1 MKFFSRLF
9 AVIGFSVVLSLITG
23 AVIGYFGNNEP
34 ALPKKFVLV
43 LDFAEQTGGNSSK
56 AALSSLL
63 ASDSLTAFDISSA
76 LDRAA
81 QDPRVLG
88 FAADVSASA
97 LDMAATEE
105 VRAALTRFA
114 AKGKFTTA
122 WADSFGELGPA
133 TRDYWLASGFQ
144 QVNLQPLG
152 MVGLVGPSL
161 ALPYAREALDKLGV
175 EPHVFRRH
183 EFKSAMDSFN
193 DKALSDPV
201 RENYTRL
208 ITDIYQQMSKDIA
221 SSRNLEPAKL
231 KALIDQAPLNDQTAK
246 DAGLIDEL
254 IYRAAW
260 IKKLSDAHE
269 DAKQI
274 NLADYIN
281 SSPYRAPKGDKTR
294 PLGTVA
300 LIVVHGPIVRGSSDE
315 AGFTGDTAAGA
326 RSIARYIEMA
336 AKQEDVKHI
345 LLRIDSP
352 GGSVAA
358 SETIHNAVLEAKAKG
373 KKVIVSMAG
382 TAASGG
388 YWVASAADHIVAN
401 ASTITGSIG
410 VVAGKFSFATFSEK
424 LGVHWDSIGTGAN
437 STMWDASQPFTPEQ
451 TARIES
457 SMDRTYQA
465 FIQRVVD
472 GRKIAPEK
480 MDTLARG
487 RIWSGQSAQALGL
500 VDEIGGM
507 YEAITYIKRDLGG
520 DENSKIA
527 LRPIPEPVSKFDHLV
542 KTLEKLSRTA
552 SPLGTNTSPL
562 DILAHALVLRV
573 QSLLGLAPHGMAQL
587 PVNIEV
593 Q

>member
-9 AVIGFSVVLSLITG
+9 AVIGFSVVLSLLTG
-23 AVIGYFGNNEP
+23 ALIGYFSQSAP
-34 ALPKKFVLV
+34 KLPQQFVLV
-43 LDFAEQTGGNSSK
+43 LDFADQTGGNSSK
-56 AALSSLL
+56 APFSSLL
-63 ASDSLTAFDISSA
+63 TSDGLTAFDISSA

-81 QDPRVLG
+81 ADPRVLG

-105 VRAALTRFA
+105 VRAALIRFA

-144 QVNLQPLG
+144 QINLQPLG

-161 ALPYAREALDKLGV
+161 SLPFAREALDKLGV
-175 EPHVFRRH
+175 EPNVFRRH
-183 EFKSAMDSFN
+183 EFKSAMDTFN

-201 RENYTRL
+201 RQNYTQL
-208 ITDIYQQMSKDIA
+208 ITDIFEQMSKDIA
-221 SSRNLEPAKL
+221 ISRKLDPAKL
-231 KALIDQAPLNDQTAK
+231 KALVDLAPLDDETAK
-246 DAGLIDEL
+246 EAGLIDEL

-260 IKKLSDAHE
+260 VKKLSDTHE
-269 DAKQI
+269 NAKQI

-281 SSPYRAPKGDKTR
+281 SRPYHAPKGDKTR
-294 PLGTVA
+294 SLGTVA
-300 LIVVHGPIVRGSSDE
+300 LIMVHGPIVRGSTDESGFASD
-315 AGFTGDTAAGA
+315 TAGA
-326 RSIARYIEMA
+326 RSVARYIEQA
-336 AKQEDVKHI
+336 ARQEDVAYI

-358 SETIHNAVLEAKAKG
+358 SETIHNAVLEAKANG
-373 KKVIVSMAG
+373 KKVVVSMAG

-388 YWVASAADHIVAN
+388 YWIASAADHIVAN

-410 VVAGKFSFATFSEK
+410 VVAGKFSFGALSEK

-437 STMWDASQPFTPEQ
+437 STMWDGSKPFTPEQ
-451 TARIES
+451 AARIER
-457 SMDRTYQA
+457 SMDRTYEA
-465 FIQRVVD
+465 FTKRVME
-472 GRKIAPEK
+472 GRKITPEK
-480 MDTLARG
+480 IDILARG
-487 RIWSGQSAQALGL
+487 RVWSGQTAHALGL

-507 YEAITYIKRDLGG
+507 YEAITYIKHDLGG
-520 DENSKIA
+520 DESSKIA
-527 LRPIPEPVSKFDHLV
+527 LRPIPEPVSNIDQLV
-542 KTLEKLSRTA
+542 KTLEKLSKTK
-552 SPLGTNTSPL
+552 SPLGVNVSPL
-562 DILAHALVLRV
+562 DVLAHAIMLRA

-593 Q
+593 R